1 MSEINKLA
9 EHWDYR
15 QKMADGG
22 ERQAITTE
30 DEFVAKHREEIIRC
44 FHELGMLDEKT
55 DIPLT
60 PDYVLPLGGYGTSNL
75 RRCLLAAQT
84 CDRYPDRK
92 LTVVALSSQRP
103 IVQKDELDSIAD
115 FAPEAATEFAE
126 MDMAMRKAFNLD
138 KVARTKEHFKGN
150 EKKHW
155 IEVTYDTDDKLRTYH
170 NLSAPCFDASRTR
183 ANTIDTFRHFLKC
196 YKV

>member
-1 MSEINKLA
+1 
-9 EHWDYR
+9 
-15 QKMADGG
+15 
-22 ERQAITTE
+22 
-30 DEFVAKHREEIIRC
+30 
-44 FHELGMLDEKT
+44 
-55 DIPLT
+55 
-60 PDYVLPLGGYGTSNL
+60 
-75 RRCLLAAQT
+75 
-84 CDRYPDRK
+84 
-92 LTVVALSSQRP
+92 
-103 IVQKDELDSIAD
+103 
-115 FAPEAATEFAE
+115 

-196 YKV
+196 YKVKAGSTVFLLSTALYEPYQTYSLLPEAIEYGVRLFFVGGSYKPCDDEILATLCLQDLKSAVNAMHEFLDKYKENE